1 ITAAVSSLPAES
13 RRKLGSE
20 AVYLEK
26 IASASTRMNRLVEN
40 LLDMA
45 RLSSGHFKLK
55 KEWCDAKDL
64 VNAALDDTK
73 KDFKGRGVEVRVSRD
88 LSLVR
93 IDFPLV
99 QQALTNLLL
108 NAAMYTPP
116 ATPVELTVEEDR
128 SREEMVLRVSDRGP
142 GLGPEGGSHLFDK
155 FYRGIGAPPG
165 GTGLGLSIVKGVV
178 EAHGGRVEAANRPG
192 GGAVFSLFFPLE
204 RVPEA
209 AVSLKA

>member
-1 ITAAVSSLPAES
+1 AAVSSLPEES
-13 RRKLGSE
+13 RRKLGPE
-20 AVYLEK
+20 AVYLEE

-45 RLSSGHFKLK
+45 RISSGGFTLK
-55 KEWCDAKDL
+55 KEWCDVKDL
-64 VNAALDDTK
+64 VDAALRDTEK
-73 KDFKGRGVEVRVSRD
+73 ELKGRELRITVPSN
-88 LSLVR
+88 LPLVR

-108 NAAMYTPP
+108 NAGMHTPP

-128 SREEMVLRVSDRGP
+128 SRGQLCIRVADRGP
-142 GLGPEGGSHLFDK
+142 GLGSKNEGQLFDK
-155 FYRGIGAPPG
+155 FYRGSGAPPG

-178 EAHGGRVEAANRPG
+178 EAHGGKVEAASRPE

-204 RVPEA
+204 RAPEA
-209 AVSLKA
+209 VASAKVSL